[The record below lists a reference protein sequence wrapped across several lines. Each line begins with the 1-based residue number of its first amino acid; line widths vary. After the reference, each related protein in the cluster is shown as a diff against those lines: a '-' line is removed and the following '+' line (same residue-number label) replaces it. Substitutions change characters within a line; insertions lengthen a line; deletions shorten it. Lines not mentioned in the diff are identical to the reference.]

1 MQKKILSIFQEV
13 FGNIDITFNEM
24 DFDEEDFEAMEIVHD
39 DWNELQENSS
49 SFISVSSTLMAEL
62 NQTDQTDQGEMSD
75 VQVGNESDLIAP
87 ITDNVN
93 W

>member
-1 MQKKILSIFQEV
+1 
-13 FGNIDITFNEM
+13 M

-49 SFISVSSTLMAEL
+49 SFISVSSALIEEL

-75 VQVGNESDLIAP
+75 VQVGNESDLIVP
-87 ITDNVN
+87 ITDNIN

>member
-1 MQKKILSIFQEV
+1 
-13 FGNIDITFNEM
+13 M

-87 ITDNVN
+87 ITDNIN